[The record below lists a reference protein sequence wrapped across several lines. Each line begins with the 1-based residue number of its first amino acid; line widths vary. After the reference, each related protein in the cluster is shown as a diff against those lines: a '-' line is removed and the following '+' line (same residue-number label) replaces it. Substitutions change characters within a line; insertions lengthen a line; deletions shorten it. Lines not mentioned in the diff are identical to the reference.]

1 MKWSAVYSSQAERR
15 DLVVQ
20 VEVDV
25 KPKNQRTLPPNQTN
39 QKEKKLLNVLQ
50 MYIVFVC
57 MCEYHAMLAHKTSQK
72 R

>member
-1 MKWSAVYSSQAERR
+1 MKCSVLLQAERR

-25 KPKNQRTLPPNQTN
+25 KPKNQRTLPPNQP
-39 QKEKKLLNVLQ
+39 KREKKLLNVLHKQ

-57 MCEYHAMLAHKTSQK
+57 MCEYHAMPC
-72 R
+72 